1 MTISS
6 KSWKQLGAEFLAGLL
21 TQVRASLSVGLAS
34 EETSRPREESCARDC
49 LSSTRGSIRSMDDYA
64 GYHTNNGL
72 GSLDIGGGSSR
83 WGE

>member
-6 KSWKQLGAEFLAGLL
+6 KPWKQLGAEFLAGLL
-21 TQVRASLSVGLAS
+21 TQVRASLSVGLAA
-34 EETSRPREESCARDC
+34 EEASRPNEESGARDC
-49 LSSTRGSIRSMDDYA
+49 LGSTRGSIRSMDDYS
-64 GYHTNNGL
+64 GYHTSKGL